1 MHPIHVRTSFL
12 FNLTSL
18 YLISLAQMTEEIRE
32 AEDSARLDA
41 RIKRLKQQHLDDLQR
56 LYSAHAAEYHEE
68 VLHRHNS
75 KDETQYLSSGEN
87 NTTAIASYEKLG
99 VFVHIKRNLCILN
112 IFSETVS

>member
-1 MHPIHVRTSFL
+1 
-12 FNLTSL
+12 
-18 YLISLAQMTEEIRE
+18 MTEEIRE